1 MAHERV
7 ERGSAPRVEVAGAV
21 AFHAVNVPDL
31 PDLAAQHVDHRGAGR
46 ERAPGPV
53 KIVVRLCRLA
63 VVEGADHAGQGR
75 PERALGAPHVR
86 VQGQAAV
93 ARAELLAVQH
103 RVDAFQLVVDV
114 SGVGVYRAF
123 DGQEAHQQLVEAVVV
138 FDGGGFDGGELRK
151 AFQLVLV
158 IPVVVHAGGDRIVTA
173 RIHLDIGAH
182 PRLDGGAGRRRTT
195 FEHGDA
201 RLQVLADAG
210 DDTVGEG
217 IPLSHTLRRP
227 RADDHVGAGRRI
239 PQTGETLLI

>member
-114 SGVGVYRAF
+114 SGVGVYRALMVRKLISSLSR
-123 DGQEAHQQLVEAVVV
+123 QLWYSTAVASTVAS
-138 FDGGGFDGGELRK
+138 FE
-151 AFQLVLV
+151 
-158 IPVVVHAGGDRIVTA
+158 
-173 RIHLDIGAH
+173 
-182 PRLDGGAGRRRTT
+182 RL
-195 FEHGDA
+195 
-201 RLQVLADAG
+201 
-210 DDTVGEG
+210 
-217 IPLSHTLRRP
+217 SNSSW
-227 RADDHVGAGRRI
+227 
-239 PQTGETLLI
+239 